1 MKKRK
6 NYKLS
11 ERLLVMLFLMGMG
24 LITATIIFLL
34 IGNKHLLAMIT
45 LQDVMVF
52 ILPAVLSMALF
63 YHRPMHVMSFDK
75 APSWKWLVIVV
86 AFYFISLP
94 GMNWLV
100 HINESM
106 TLPSWMSDIEQWMRA
121 SEDRAAETT
130 KQLLDIHSV
139 TNFLVSIFVIGFMA
153 GLSEEA
159 LFRGAMQ
166 RTMQDSRLG
175 IHAVVW
181 ITAIIFSAIHMQ
193 FYGFVP
199 RLVLGL
205 WLGYLFVWSGSLL
218 VSIIAHTLNNSSVVL
233 FTYLTNQGI
242 VPQGYGDNLGIPSDG
257 SFPWLAI
264 ASIIASLALALYLHH
279 HNKRPVSN

>member
-63 YHRPMHVMSFDK
+63 YHRPMHVMGFDK

-106 TLPSWMSDIEQWMRA
+106 TLPSWMSGIEQWMRA

-205 WLGYLFVWSGSLL
+205 WLGYLFVWSGSLW

-242 VPQGYGDNLGIPSDG
+242 VPQGYGDNLGVPAEG

>member
-34 IGNKHLLAMIT
+34 IGKKHLLAMIT

-63 YHRPMHVMSFDK
+63 YHRPMHVMGFDK

-100 HINESM
+100 HIN
-106 TLPSWMSDIEQWMRA
+106 
-121 SEDRAAETT
+121 
-130 KQLLDIHSV
+130 
-139 TNFLVSIFVIGFMA
+139 
-153 GLSEEA
+153 
-159 LFRGAMQ
+159 
-166 RTMQDSRLG
+166 
-175 IHAVVW
+175 
-181 ITAIIFSAIHMQ
+181 
-193 FYGFVP
+193 
-199 RLVLGL
+199 
-205 WLGYLFVWSGSLL
+205 
-218 VSIIAHTLNNSSVVL
+218 
-233 FTYLTNQGI
+233 
-242 VPQGYGDNLGIPSDG
+242 
-257 SFPWLAI
+257 
-264 ASIIASLALALYLHH
+264 
-279 HNKRPVSN
+279 